1 MYLTTV
7 IDCYSRRLVG
17 FAFADHMRTSLVQ
30 EALMMAKSQRG
41 SLQGAVFHS
50 DHGSVYT
57 SQAFQDTCK
66 KLGVRQSMGAVG
78 TSADN
83 SLAESF
89 NAALK
94 REVLQ
99 DSKTFANQL
108 VCRREV
114 FRWCDLVQHGAQ
126 TFLVW
131 LCGACGV

>member
-1 MYLTTV
+1 MLCFT
-7 IDCYSRRLVG
+7 
-17 FAFADHMRTSLVQ
+17 
-30 EALMMAKSQRG
+30 E
-41 SLQGAVFHS
+41 

-66 KLGVRQSMGAVG
+66 KLGVVGA
-78 TSADN
+78 SADN

-89 NAALK
+89 NAVLK

-114 FRWCDLVQHGAQ
+114 FEVVYQVQHKSQA
-126 TFLVW
+126 FLVW
-131 LCGACGV
+131 LSRTNGV

>member
-1 MYLTTV
+1 
-7 IDCYSRRLVG
+7 
-17 FAFADHMRTSLVQ
+17 
-30 EALMMAKSQRG
+30 MAKGQRG
-41 SLQGAVFHS
+41 SLKGAVFHS

-66 KLGVRQSMGAVG
+66 KLGVRQSMDAVG

-99 DSKTFANQL
+99 DSKTFASQL

-114 FRWCDLVQHGAQ
+114 FEVVYQVQHKSQA
-126 TFLVW
+126 FLVW